1 MSDRERTADPS
12 GGAPNGAGNGA
23 TVVALRPHATRKQRR
38 LKTPRRQLRIRKLRL
53 FALLFG
59 LGTLAAVSTVFGM
72 MMAVASDVPK
82 LLPDKAPPRNS
93 EIYDLNGQKIG
104 VLNGNEKRI
113 FLRENEIAPVMKH
126 AVIAIEDRR
135 FYTNDGVD
143 LRGIARAFY
152 QDIVQQKV
160 VQGGSTITQQYVKNA
175 LAAQDD
181 RTVFQKLREA
191 ALAYHLT
198 RRYSKERIL
207 RDYLNTI
214 YFGNG
219 AYGIEAAARAYFQ
232 PNHPGCDE
240 PGHTKCATQLE
251 PHEAALL
258 AGMIASPSAYDPIAN
273 PDASLDRR
281 NLVLRYMRD
290 QELLTPQQ
298 YADAIEQELPVRG
311 DLQPPE
317 EDTDHPYFTSW
328 IKQQVVDQL
337 GGGQEGARRAFEG
350 GLRIRTTIDGE
361 LQAAAVQAIRAW
373 LPNVDGPRAALVA
386 IDNSKGQV
394 RAMVGGDEYNDA
406 PFNLA
411 TQGQR
416 QPGSAIKPFIL
427 AEALRQGV
435 SPNSVWASKK
445 MQFDVPKS
453 KEIFTVNNYEGAY
466 SGITTLARA
475 TTFSDNSVFAQVG
488 IKIGTRKIARLAERM
503 GIRTN
508 VSTNWA
514 MTLGGLK
521 EGVTPL
527 DMAHAYSTFASGGD
541 LIYGTLSPGADN
553 PRDAR
558 APGPV
563 GIRRIEQEHKG
574 EWEPA
579 TLDSGEEAVNRTERR
594 NVLEQSVA
602 EQVQSLLRNVV
613 MVGTGTRAQVGD
625 VPISGKTGTTEGYG
639 DAWFVGWTPEYTIAV
654 WVGYPNE
661 FKSMETEF
669 NGEPVAGGTFPAGIF
684 KTFVESLLR
693 IYPPEE
699 DEEETEAPT
708 APAPTSTA
716 APTAAPDTGGTEP
729 APAPEETAPAPEETA
744 APPPAEEP
752 PPEGGGDQAPETGGT
767 PPR

>member
-1 MSDRERTADPS
+1 MSDRERTADPAT
-12 GGAPNGAGNGA
+12 GTPNGAGNGA
-23 TVVALRPHATRKQRR
+23 NVVALRPHAKRKHRKPKAPKR
-38 LKTPRRQLRIRKLRL
+38 HVRIRKLRL
-53 FALLFG
+53 FALLIG
-59 LGTLAAVSTVFGM
+59 LGLLAGVSTVFGM

-82 LLPDKAPPRNS
+82 LLPEQTTPRNS
-93 EIYDLNGQKIG
+93 VIEDINGRKIG

-152 QDIVQQKV
+152 QDVVQQKV

-198 RRYSKERIL
+198 RRYSKEEIL

-219 AYGIEAAARAYFQ
+219 AYGIEAAARTYFQ
-232 PNHPGCDE
+232 PYHPGCDE
-240 PGHTKCATQLE
+240 PGRPPCASQLA

-273 PDASLDRR
+273 PESAHSRR
-281 NLVLRYMRD
+281 DLVLRYMRD

-298 YADAIEQELPVRG
+298 YQDAIAKPLPERG

-317 EDTDHPYFTSW
+317 EDTDYPYFTSW

-337 GGGQEGARRAFEG
+337 GGGQEGARQAFEG
-350 GLRIRTTIDGE
+350 GLRIRTTIDSK
-361 LQAAAVQAIRAW
+361 LQVAADQAINAW
-373 LPNVDGPRAALVA
+373 LPNREGPRAALVA
-386 IDNSKGQV
+386 IDNNTGQV
-394 RAMVGGDEYNDA
+394 RAMVGGDDYHA
-406 PFNLA
+406 LPFNLA

-427 AEALRQGV
+427 AEALRQNI

-445 MQFDVPKS
+445 ITFDVPRS
-453 KEIFTVNNYEGAY
+453 KEVFTVNNYENAY
-466 SGITTLARA
+466 SGSTTLARA

-503 GIRTN
+503 GIRSK

-521 EGVTPL
+521 EGVSPL
-527 DMAHAYSTFASGGD
+527 DMAHAYETFASGGD
-541 LIYGTLSPGADN
+541 LVYGTLSPGAGN
-553 PRDAR
+553 PREGR

-563 GIRRIEQEHKG
+563 GIRKIEHQEDGDGDWVPVKLG
-574 EWEPA
+574 N
-579 TLDSGEEAVNRTERR
+579 GEEAVNRTRTR
-594 NVLEQSVA
+594 NVLEQDVA

-613 MVGTGTRAQVGD
+613 TVGTGTRAQVGD
-625 VPISGKTGTTEGYG
+625 LPISGKTGTTEGYG
-639 DAWFVGWTPEYTIAV
+639 DAWFVGWTPDYTVAV

-684 KTFVESLLR
+684 KTFVESILR
-693 IYPPEE
+693 IYPPKE
-699 DEEETEAPT
+699 DEEETETPT
-708 APAPTSTA
+708 APAPSATA
-716 APTAAPDTGGTEP
+716 
-729 APAPEETAPAPEETA
+729 APAPEETAPPPEDTAPAPEETA
-744 APPPAEEP
+744 PPPPAEEP
-752 PPEGGGDQAPETGGT
+752 PPEGGGDQAPGTGGAS
-767 PPR
+767 P

>member
-1 MSDRERTADPS
+1 
-12 GGAPNGAGNGA
+12 
-23 TVVALRPHATRKQRR
+23 
-38 LKTPRRQLRIRKLRL
+38 
-53 FALLFG
+53 
-59 LGTLAAVSTVFGM
+59 
-72 MMAVASDVPK
+72 
-82 LLPDKAPPRNS
+82 
-93 EIYDLNGQKIG
+93 
-104 VLNGNEKRI
+104 
-113 FLRENEIAPVMKH
+113 MKH
-126 AVIAIEDRR
+126 AIIAIEDRR

-143 LRGIARAFY
+143 LRGIGRALY
-152 QDIVQQKV
+152 QDVVQQKV

-198 RRYSKERIL
+198 RKYSKEQIL

-219 AYGIEAAARAYFQ
+219 AYGIEAAARTYFQ
-232 PNHPGCDE
+232 PYHPGCDE
-240 PGHTKCATQLE
+240 PGRPPCASQLA

-273 PDASLDRR
+273 PETALDRR
-281 NLVLRYMRD
+281 DLVLRYMRD

-298 YADAIEQELPVRG
+298 YQDAIEKELPERG

-337 GGGQEGARRAFEG
+337 GGGQEGARQAFEG

-361 LQAAAVQAIRAW
+361 LQDGRRAGDQRLAAQPGRPARGARRDRQRHRPGPGDGRRRRLQGAAVQPRH
-373 LPNVDGPRAALVA
+373 PGPAPARLGHQAVHPRRGAA
-386 IDNSKGQV
+386 
-394 RAMVGGDEYNDA
+394 
-406 PFNLA
+406 
-411 TQGQR
+411 
-416 QPGSAIKPFIL
+416 PGHL
-427 AEALRQGV
+427 AELGLGLEEDE
-435 SPNSVWASKK
+435 
-445 MQFDVPKS
+445 FDVPKS

-503 GIRTN
+503 GIRSN

-521 EGVTPL
+521 EGVSPL
-527 DMAHAYSTFASGGD
+527 DMAHAYETFASGGD
-541 LIYGTLSPGADN
+541 LVYGTLSPGADN
-553 PRDAR
+553 PRDGR

-563 GIRRIEQEHKG
+563 GIRRIEHREGGDGDWIAGHAGRRRARRSTARK
-574 EWEPA
+574 
-579 TLDSGEEAVNRTERR
+579 TR
-594 NVLEQSVA
+594 NVLEQDVA
-602 EQVQSLLRNVV
+602 EQVQSLLKNVV

-625 VPISGKTGTTEGYG
+625 MPISGKTGTTEGYG
-639 DAWFVGWTPEYTIAV
+639 DAWFVGWTPDYTIAV

-684 KTFVESLLR
+684 KTFVESVLR

-699 DEEETEAPT
+699 DEEETETPT
-708 APAPTSTA
+708 APAPSATA
-716 APTAAPDTGGTEP
+716 APTAAPDTTEP
-729 APAPEETAPAPEETA
+729 APPPEDTAPAPEETA

-752 PPEGGGDQAPETGGT
+752 PPEGGGDAGARRRARASP
-767 PPR
+767 

>member
-1 MSDRERTADPS
+1 MSDRERTTEPS
-12 GGAPNGAGNGA
+12 TGEPNGAGNGA
-23 TVVALRPHATRKQRR
+23 TVIALRPHAKRKT
-38 LKTPRRQLRIRKLRL
+38 KPPRRHLRIRKLRL
-53 FALLFG
+53 FALLLG
-59 LGTLAAVSTVFGM
+59 LGVLATVSTVFGM
-72 MMAVASDVPK
+72 LMAVASDLPK
-82 LLPDKAPPRNS
+82 LEPQATRNS
-93 EIYDLNGQKIG
+93 VIYDLNGERIG

-126 AVIAIEDRR
+126 AIIAIEDRR

-143 LRGIARAFY
+143 LRGIGRALY
-152 QDIVQQKV
+152 QDVVQQKV

-175 LAAQDD
+175 LAAQDE

-198 RRYSKERIL
+198 RKYSKEEIL

-219 AYGIEAAARAYFQ
+219 AYGIEAAARTYFQ
-232 PNHPGCDE
+232 PNHPGCDVRG
-240 PGHTKCATQLE
+240 PARCASQLE

-258 AGMIASPSAYDPIAN
+258 AGMVANPSAYDPIEN
-273 PDASLDRR
+273 PEAALDRR

-290 QELLTPQQ
+290 QEFLLPQQ
-298 YADAIEQELPVRG
+298 YTDAIEQPLPERG

-317 EDTDHPYFTSW
+317 EDTEHPYFTSW

-337 GGGQEGARRAFEG
+337 GGGQEGARQAFEG
-350 GLRIRTTIDGE
+350 GLRVRTTIDGE
-361 LQAAAVQAIRAW
+361 LQAAAEQAVNAW
-373 LPNVDGPRAALVA
+373 LPNRDGPRSALVA
-386 IDNSKGQV
+386 IHNDTGQV
-394 RAMVGGDEYNDA
+394 RAMVGGDDYHEL

-427 AEALRQGV
+427 AEALRQNV
-435 SPNSVWASKK
+435 SPNSVWSSKK
-445 MQFDVPKS
+445 MTFDVPKS

-503 GIRTN
+503 GIRSD
-508 VSTNWA
+508 VSSNWA
-514 MTLGGLK
+514 MTLGGLE
-521 EGVTPL
+521 EGVSPL
-527 DMAHAYSTFASGGD
+527 DMAHAYETFASGGD
-541 LIYGTLSPGADN
+541 LVYGTLSPGADN
-553 PRDAR
+553 PRDGR

-563 GIRRIEQEHKG
+563 GIRRIEHREGGDGDWTAVTLNDG
-574 EWEPA
+574 ERA
-579 TLDSGEEAVNRTERR
+579 INRKQRR
-594 NVLEQSVA
+594 NVLEEDVA
-602 EQVQSLLRNVV
+602 EQVQSLLKNVV

-625 VPISGKTGTTEGYG
+625 LPISGKTGTTEGYG

-669 NGEPVAGGTFPAGIF
+669 NGQPVAGGTFPAGIF
-684 KTFVESLLR
+684 KTFVESVQR
-693 IYPPEE
+693 IYPSEV
-699 DEEETEAPT
+699 EEEPDTPVV
-708 APAPTSTA
+708 PAPTETA
-716 APTAAPDTGGTEP
+716 PVVPEDTGTTEP
-729 APAPEETAPAPEETA
+729 APAPEEEPAPAPVEPAPVPEETE
-744 APPPAEEP
+744 PA
-752 PPEGGGDQAPETGGT
+752 PEGGGEVAPPPTT
-767 PPR
+767 P